1 MAKNY
6 MAEVAKMR
14 LIDADALIK
23 KMKHWKE
30 HEVSDGLIGEGI
42 KAGYDAAMICVSE
55 MPTVEERKHGHWV
68 TGENED
74 DGDFIIKCSICG
86 KRAPTDGDYRYYLS
100 NYCPHC
106 GATMDEVAEDEV
118 RQNK

>member
-1 MAKNY
+1 MYKPLADSTLMGMTKKEIIEQLRI
-6 MAEVAKMR
+6 AEHNFRAMEETVNQQAENF
-14 LIDADALIK
+14 IK
-23 KMKHWKE
+23 
-30 HEVSDGLIGEGI
+30 LL
-42 KAGYDAAMICVSE
+42 A
-55 MPTVEERKHGHWV
+55 EERKHGCWV

-106 GATMDEVAEDEV
+106 GATMDEEV
-118 RQNK
+118 QK